1 MWNIIGIYI
10 LTLHKRKDRK
20 MDKKKYDVSIADV
33 EMSIISDEREEFV
46 MKLVE
51 KLDSEVRDILLH
63 SKRSTKVDAALLL
76 ALDYSCGKAKA
87 EKRVRNLEAQ
97 IALYDANLRR
107 MREDNIK
114 LRSALLGSK
123 DALSAQKSAEAEES
137 FGAELGDMGSAGS
150 DGEVDGASVSSDGA
164 ASAVAEKQE
173 NREKPENP
181 EKLSDEKNGAAVYEG
196 ASQLTISADSD
207 GSPVADGG
215 SAATADAAK
224 SDREDKLRQF
234 DRIADLLRKKD
245 N

>member
-1 MWNIIGIYI
+1 
-10 LTLHKRKDRK
+10 

-46 MKLVE
+46 MRLVE
-51 KLDSEVRDILLH
+51 KLDSEVRDILQH
-63 SKRSTKVDAALLL
+63 SKHSTKVDAALLL

-123 DALSAQKSAEAEES
+123 DAAEAQKLAEEEPLDVSFTDADGEPAAEKPTEEPVCAEKKEAEKSAPDFES
-137 FGAELGDMGSAGS
+137 
-150 DGEVDGASVSSDGA
+150 
-164 ASAVAEKQE
+164 
-173 NREKPENP
+173 
-181 EKLSDEKNGAAVYEG
+181 
-196 ASQLTISADSD
+196 ASQLTIAADD
-207 GSPVADGG
+207 EAAQAEPVKP
-215 SAATADAAK
+215 AAEK

>member
-1 MWNIIGIYI
+1 
-10 LTLHKRKDRK
+10 

-51 KLDSEVRDILLH
+51 KLDSEVRDILQH

-107 MREDNIK
+107 MREENIK

-123 DALSAQKSAEAEES
+123 DAPADVTETVTAEPDGSKADEAPAQTAAAKPDDRAEET
-137 FGAELGDMGSAGS
+137 EP
-150 DGEVDGASVSSDGA
+150 V
-164 ASAVAEKQE
+164 
-173 NREKPENP
+173 
-181 EKLSDEKNGAAVYEG
+181 
-196 ASQLTISADSD
+196 SQLTIGAEPEKSAPAS
-207 GSPVADGG
+207 G
-215 SAATADAAK
+215 T
-224 SDREDKLRQF
+224 REDKLRQIGQ
-234 DRIADLLRKKD
+234 IADLLRKKD

>member
-1 MWNIIGIYI
+1 
-10 LTLHKRKDRK
+10 

-51 KLDSEVRDILLH
+51 KLDSEVRDILQH

-107 MREDNIK
+107 MREENIK

-123 DALSAQKSAEAEES
+123 DA
-137 FGAELGDMGSAGS
+137 
-150 DGEVDGASVSSDGA
+150 
-164 ASAVAEKQE
+164 
-173 NREKPENP
+173 P
-181 EKLSDEKNGAAVYEG
+181 
-196 ASQLTISADSD
+196 AD
-207 GSPVADGG
+207 ATA
-215 SAATADAAK
+215 AATATATAAAAAEVTAEPDEAKDAETPAQVAISE
-224 SDREDKLRQF
+224 SDDRAEEKETVSQLAIGAEPETAAPASGTREDKLRQIGQ
-234 DRIADLLRKKD
+234 IADLLRKKD

>member
-1 MWNIIGIYI
+1 
-10 LTLHKRKDRK
+10 

-51 KLDSEVRDILLH
+51 KLDSEVRDILQH

-123 DALSAQKSAEAEES
+123 DAAEAQKLAEEEPLDVSFTDADGEPAAEKPTEEPVCAEKKEAEKSAPDFES
-137 FGAELGDMGSAGS
+137 
-150 DGEVDGASVSSDGA
+150 
-164 ASAVAEKQE
+164 
-173 NREKPENP
+173 
-181 EKLSDEKNGAAVYEG
+181 
-196 ASQLTISADSD
+196 ASQLTIAADD
-207 GSPVADGG
+207 EAAQAEPVK
-215 SAATADAAK
+215 SAAEK

>member
-1 MWNIIGIYI
+1 
-10 LTLHKRKDRK
+10 

-51 KLDSEVRDILLH
+51 KLDSEVRDILQH

-107 MREDNIK
+107 MREENIK

-123 DALSAQKSAEAEES
+123 DAPADVTSSATADSTAEVTAEPDEAKDAETPVQVAISESDNRAEEK
-137 FGAELGDMGSAGS
+137 ET
-150 DGEVDGASVSSDGA
+150 V
-164 ASAVAEKQE
+164 
-173 NREKPENP
+173 
-181 EKLSDEKNGAAVYEG
+181 
-196 ASQLTISADSD
+196 SQLTIGAE
-207 GSPVADGG
+207 PET
-215 SAATADAAK
+215 AAPASGT
-224 SDREDKLRQF
+224 REDKLRQIGQ
-234 DRIADLLRKKD
+234 IADLLRKKD

>member
-1 MWNIIGIYI
+1 
-10 LTLHKRKDRK
+10 

-51 KLDSEVRDILLH
+51 KLDSEVRDILQH

-107 MREDNIK
+107 MREENIK

-123 DALSAQKSAEAEES
+123 DAPADATATATAAATATATADSTAEVTAEPDEAKDAETPAQVAISESDNRAEEK
-137 FGAELGDMGSAGS
+137 ET
-150 DGEVDGASVSSDGA
+150 V
-164 ASAVAEKQE
+164 
-173 NREKPENP
+173 
-181 EKLSDEKNGAAVYEG
+181 
-196 ASQLTISADSD
+196 SQLTIGAE
-207 GSPVADGG
+207 PET
-215 SAATADAAK
+215 AAPASGT
-224 SDREDKLRQF
+224 REDKLRQIGQ
-234 DRIADLLRKKD
+234 IADLLRKKD